1 VEGKKAEEYKLL
13 NGMLFLSFIAPAIFA
28 VIVGLPMNLFY
39 MLVIVWVHE
48 AGHGFFCLFGSRMFC
63 SFGGM
68 LNELLF
74 TAVPA
79 LICFKKREIYMAGI
93 ILLMC
98 AGMST
103 QNNGV
108 YMQSAEHP
116 SGTGFLNMPLTRE
129 SHDWSV
135 IFRGL
140 GVVENSYGIGKF
152 VEQVG
157 HAMSVIFFPSSI
169 WGIALILYGR
179 YPAKLATLIGGGAI
193 PAAIYFIIG
202 GLGTTEIVL
211 SLLLSAPLAKKALWV
226 FVVRYL

>member
-1 VEGKKAEEYKLL
+1 VKEKKAEEYKLL
-13 NGMLFLSFIAPAIFA
+13 NGMLFLSFIAPALFA
-28 VIVGLPMNLFY
+28 VIIGLPMNLFY

-48 AGHGFFCLFGSRMFC
+48 AGHGFFCIFGSRMLC

-79 LICFKKREIYMAGI
+79 LICFRKKEIYLAGI

-98 AGMST
+98 AGMSIE
-103 QNNGV
+103 NNGV

-140 GVVENSYGIGKF
+140 GVVENSYGIGRF
-152 VEQVG
+152 TEQIG
-157 HAMSVIFFPSSI
+157 HAMSVIFFAASI
-169 WGIALILYGR
+169 WGLALIIFGR
-179 YPAKLATLIGGGAI
+179 YPAKLSTLVGGGAI
-193 PAAIYFIIG
+193 PSATYFIITG
-202 GLGTTEIVL
+202 AGTTEIVL
-211 SLLLSAPLAKKALWV
+211 SLLLSAKLLKKALWS
-226 FVVRYL
+226 FVARYL